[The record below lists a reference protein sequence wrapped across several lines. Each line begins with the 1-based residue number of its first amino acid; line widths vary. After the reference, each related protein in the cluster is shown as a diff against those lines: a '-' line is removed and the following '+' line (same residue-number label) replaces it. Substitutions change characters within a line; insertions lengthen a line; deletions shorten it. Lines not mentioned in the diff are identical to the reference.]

1 MRWHAVVAGMA
12 LVTLAFAA
20 ATRVSDSREGLIAEI
35 ITLLGGLAGVSLLI
49 YGLAARRRPSSVLA
63 TSSPAP
69 SRLTPRPR
77 SRNDLLLGAG
87 GIGLGIVLLGGLAI
101 SAGVGWALFGF
112 VLLLPM
118 ISGSVYLCVRFLRAS
133 P

>member
-1 MRWHAVVAGMA
+1 VRWHAVVAGMA

-63 TSSPAP
+63 TSSRAP

-101 SAGVGWALFGF
+101 SAGVGWALFGL

>member
-69 SRLTPRPR
+69 SRLTPPPR

-101 SAGVGWALFGF
+101 SAGVGWALFGL

>member
-1 MRWHAVVAGMA
+1 MVLVA
-12 LVTLAFAA
+12 LAFAA

-69 SRLTPRPR
+69 SRLTPRPS

-87 GIGLGIVLLGGLAI
+87 RIGLGIVLLGGLAI
-101 SAGVGWALFGF
+101 SAGAEWAPCGL
-112 VLLLPM
+112 VLLRPL
-118 ISGSVYLCVRFLRAS
+118 ISRIAYVCER
-133 P
+133 

>member
-1 MRWHAVVAGMA
+1 MA
-12 LVTLAFAA
+12 LVALAFAA

-77 SRNDLLLGAG
+77 SRNDLLLAPAESAWESSSWAAWRSA
-87 GIGLGIVLLGGLAI
+87 LELGG
-101 SAGVGWALFGF
+101 
-112 VLLLPM
+112 
-118 ISGSVYLCVRFLRAS
+118 RFS
-133 P
+133 